1 MFGCA
6 TAKLESF
13 EEYDTSAISGVPR
26 PKGTHLLI
34 LSGPGQGAELTV
46 GAPASASIT
55 ATL

>member
-6 TAKLESF
+6 TAKLKSF

-46 GAPASASIT
+46 GAPASASVT